1 MARALAARKPKLQT
15 DMLAA
20 QASLLD
26 ASADADIDEDDAPQ
40 EQAPEKVSLP
50 RPKANG
56 ATLMVSASGKL
67 VSRNFAAAH
76 APTDEEGRL
85 RALAREVYRRAQYQ
99 QLDWETK
106 QAMLEVPS
114 GPQLLKFDGMSEGE
128 YRLNSPRDMIERFVS
143 LIAKKQ
149 GAQKAEMLRTAIEDA
164 AREYAESNARPV
176 APAKPKPAP
185 EKHTDPAPQA
195 PVTAQPAAP
204 LGLPIETAKIER
216 PAKAESAPV
225 MPGRPLAQGATLTP
239 SIISTAPAPKA
250 AATVARPKR
259 QPSLSGSASKT
270 QRAPATLTKVSAPVE
285 PVELEHQVSV
295 GAFGGR
301 IIRVAPK
308 G

>member
-1 MARALAARKPKLQT
+1 
-15 DMLAA
+15 
-20 QASLLD
+20 
-26 ASADADIDEDDAPQ
+26 
-40 EQAPEKVSLP
+40 
-50 RPKANG
+50 
-56 ATLMVSASGKL
+56 
-67 VSRNFAAAH
+67 
-76 APTDEEGRL
+76 
-85 RALAREVYRRAQYQ
+85 YQ

-149 GAQKAEMLRTAIEDA
+149 GAQKAEMLRTAIDDA

-176 APAKPKPAP
+176 AP